1 VLYWWLVRD
10 AKNTKKIA
18 TKWWKNWGKIEGIV
32 KVLPFKNGRFAH
44 FLLRHFIKQQR
55 TLSKG

>member
-1 VLYWWLVRD
+1 LQVLVVLYWWLVRD
-10 AKNTKKIA
+10 DKNTKKIA

-44 FLLRHFIKQQR
+44 FL
-55 TLSKG
+55 KGIL